1 MRVVIRFGS
10 RLSRFVSGS
19 AAAHGAILAL
29 ALVVP
34 WTRGTKM
41 PMENATVVAL
51 AGPIGGGAVAP
62 PSSPAPPAPK
72 PEPPAPA
79 PTPKEAHTVKEIPPA
94 PKEKPKPEPAV
105 KKKETPKPEIAKP
118 PAPNTA
124 KAAEKPAPPGATGTG
139 SGAGPKPGPGAA
151 TGITA
156 SVGGG
161 DASLNWYG
169 AAVKAA
175 LESAWQKPYLDD
187 QTQVYSVVVA
197 FEIAKDGTTRDV
209 RVVEPSGVPS
219 LDRSAVRAVM
229 EASPLPAVPPSWTGD
244 VVPVTMRFNLNP
256 EGR

>member
-1 MRVVIRFGS
+1 MRVIIRFGS

-19 AAAHGAILAL
+19 AAAHALAL
-29 ALVVP
+29 AVVLVVP
-34 WTRGTKM
+34 FTRARQA
-41 PMENATVVAL
+41 PIENATVVAL
-51 AGPIGGGAVAP
+51 AGPIGGSPPASAP
-62 PSSPAPPAPK
+62 PAPPAAK

-79 PTPKEAHTVKEIPPA
+79 PPPKEAHTVKEIPAA
-94 PKEKPKPEPAV
+94 PKVKVKPEPAV
-105 KKKETPKPEIAKP
+105 KKKEAPKEQPEPVKP
-118 PAPNTA
+118 AAPAT
-124 KAAEKPAPPGATGTG
+124 EKPAVPGAGTG
-139 SGAGPKPGPGAA
+139 AGAGAKPGPGAA

-156 SVGGG
+156 SVGNG

-175 LESAWQKPYLDD
+175 LEAAWQKPYLDD
-187 QTQVYSVVVA
+187 QTQTYSVVVA

-209 RVVEPSGVPS
+209 HVVEPSGVPS

-229 EASPLPAVPPSWTGD
+229 EASPLPAVPPTFAGD

>member
-1 MRVVIRFGS
+1 MRIVIRFGS

-19 AAAHGAILAL
+19 AAANALAL
-29 ALVVP
+29 AVILVVP
-34 WTRGTKM
+34 FTHGRQA
-41 PMENATVVAL
+41 PIESATVVAL
-51 AGPIGGGAVAP
+51 AGPIGGGATAT
-62 PSSPAPPAPK
+62 PAPPAPK
-72 PEPPAPA
+72 AAPPAPA
-79 PTPKEAHTVKEIPPA
+79 PTPPPKEAHTVKEIPPA
-94 PKEKPKPEPAV
+94 PKEKAKPEPV
-105 KKKETPKPEIAKP
+105 KKKETPKPEATKP
-118 PAPNTA
+118 QAPENA
-124 KAAEKPAPPGATGTG
+124 PPVEKPAAPGGSAAGT
-139 SGAGPKPGPGAA
+139 GAGPKPGPGVT

-156 SVGGG
+156 SVGNG
-161 DASLNWYG
+161 DTSLSWYG

-209 RVVEPSGVPS
+209 HVVEPSGVPS

-229 EASPLPAVPPSWTGD
+229 EASPLPAVPPTWTGD